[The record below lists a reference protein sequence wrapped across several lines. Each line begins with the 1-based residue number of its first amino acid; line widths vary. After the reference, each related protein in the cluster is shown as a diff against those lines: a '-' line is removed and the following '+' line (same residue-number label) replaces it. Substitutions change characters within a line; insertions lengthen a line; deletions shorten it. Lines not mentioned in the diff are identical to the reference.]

1 MDIKD
6 GIWPPYQ
13 AFYVEAMLFNTRSA
27 MASIE
32 RVSVTIDALTKD
44 PSGELFDR
52 IDRRGLLNE
61 LQNIVQQAAAL
72 SRYFWPMTKGN
83 ERYESRAQQLRA
95 AYSVKAESPLKDRG
109 LRNQI
114 EHFDEKLDDYLKDGI
129 VGYILP
135 EYVGPLLERDGV
147 PGHLF
152 RAYYLDE
159 GIFEVLGKQYKVQP
173 IAPAPPWRPTPRSAS
188 QASAGSSLPTCP
200 VGPHDRLGPVP

>member
-1 MDIKD
+1 MED
-6 GIWPPYQ
+6 GIWPPYK

-27 MASIE
+27 VASIE
-32 RVSVTIDALTKD
+32 RVSVTIDTLVEDA
-44 PSGELFDR
+44 SGDR
-52 IDRRGLLNE
+52 IDRRVLLNE

-83 ERYESRAQQLRA
+83 SRYESRAQQLRM
-95 AYSVKAESPLKDRG
+95 AYSVTDQSPLKDRG

-135 EYVGPLLERDGV
+135 EYVGPSLERDGA

-159 GIFEVLGKQYKVQP
+159 GMFEVLGKQYQVQP
-173 IAPAPPWRPTPRSAS
+173 IADEVLRLHNLLSSAS
-188 QASAGSSLPTCP
+188 
-200 VGPHDRLGPVP
+200 V